1 LRWGF
6 NAKDVKLLR
15 GMGLGKLWKTTISL
29 LIHPENPCGAM
40 APLAVAGVFQSLP
53 KWNAL
58 GSDAKNLE
66 LLRGMALRKI
76 P

>member
-1 LRWGF
+1 
-6 NAKDVKLLR
+6 
-15 GMGLGKLWKTTISL
+15 
-29 LIHPENPCGAM
+29 M

-66 LLRGMALRKI
+66 LLRGMALGKI